1 MAAAPPP
8 PARLRIETIDAG
20 SKTSGRLAVES
31 GPSEGFLA
39 DATAPVPGEVL
50 RFPRPEHIGSRS
62 AMTSGCHPQ
71 PDAAESVNRL
81 ALRMLRTITPA
92 LANRWDEV
100 LDLFEFALN
109 NSDNS
114 GTGVSAFMLG
124 YGHHPRTP
132 LGEWTEE
139 GREEPSPTLLTPD

>member
-1 MAAAPPP
+1 
-8 PARLRIETIDAG
+8 
-20 SKTSGRLAVES
+20 
-31 GPSEGFLA
+31 
-39 DATAPVPGEVL
+39 
-50 RFPRPEHIGSRS
+50 
-62 AMTSGCHPQ
+62 MTSGYHPQ

-114 GTGVSAFMLG
+114 ATGVSPFMLG

-132 LGEWTEE
+132 LGEWTDTDTAPDAAALSFFQRLNE
-139 GREEPSPTLLTPD
+139 GSPEFPANPT